1 MKERD
6 EQKELDL
13 LFEIMA
19 MVKKISKDCKALVA
33 LMQQGYINA
42 DATKLLGKQ
51 NSQSLQI
58 RVFLLII
65 GLDKNVSRK

>member
-42 DATKLLGKQ
+42 DAAKLLGKQ

-58 RVFLLII
+58 RVILFII